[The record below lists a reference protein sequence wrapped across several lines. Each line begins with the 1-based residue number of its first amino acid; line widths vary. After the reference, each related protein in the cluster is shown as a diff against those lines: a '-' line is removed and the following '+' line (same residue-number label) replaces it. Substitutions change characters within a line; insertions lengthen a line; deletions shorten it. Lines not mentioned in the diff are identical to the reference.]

1 MPYFIRDNQKRVYG
15 ILGMS
20 DNPVFAT
27 KVKVGDKEYLLKDLI
42 AECRVELTENG
53 KIYVHPGHGKNERQE
68 DFDFARWRAEQFG
81 EEVVLLLNP
90 HGVKSADSYN
100 ITRGVQEEYKRGR
113 TASVNAIDRL
123 LRDGAKQADYVILE
137 IDCDA
142 TPGVVADAM
151 NSRLKRAG
159 IKEVRLRIGNAE
171 AVYTKEEI
179 IRDGF
184 KIKPEDFHNVSAS
197 RSRGSTLEKGVEP
210 DIVANA
216 DAKLAKF
223 FGLNKKTPQEIAIER
238 HAKRDAVAIQNAWN
252 KRRIANLET
261 AVKEGPDAVTS
272 HRKTPH
278 SQDSIA
284 QR

>member
-1 MPYFIRDNQKRVYG
+1 M
-15 ILGMS
+15 
-20 DNPVFAT
+20 
-27 KVKVGDKEYLLKDLI
+27 
-42 AECRVELTENG
+42 
-53 KIYVHPGHGKNERQE
+53 
-68 DFDFARWRAEQFG
+68 
-81 EEVVLLLNP
+81 
-90 HGVKSADSYN
+90 
-100 ITRGVQEEYKRGR
+100 
-113 TASVNAIDRL
+113 NAIDRL